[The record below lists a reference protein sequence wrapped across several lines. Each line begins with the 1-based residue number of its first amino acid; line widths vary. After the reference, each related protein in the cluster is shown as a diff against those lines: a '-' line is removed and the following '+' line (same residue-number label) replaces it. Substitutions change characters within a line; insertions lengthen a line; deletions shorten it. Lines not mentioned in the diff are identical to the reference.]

1 MVRTCESAADLII
14 ANGYDKQLVMDTLQD
29 VYKQAYVKA
38 YKDCT
43 LDFKR
48 AREAKKIAI
57 KKNLS
62 KELDTID
69 DTRESKWV

>member
-14 ANGYDKQLVMDTLQD
+14 ANGYDKKLIEETLKD
-29 VYKQAYVKA
+29 VYRQAYNKA

-62 KELDTID
+62 KELDTLD
-69 DTRESKWV
+69 DTRAAKWV